1 MWKETLNWRWNLL
14 RFGRDYVTDVLVER
28 LGLEFEEFQN
38 IANGEFEYHLVLF
51 LEAEW
56 AL

>member
-1 MWKETLNWRWNLL
+1 MWEETLNWRWNLL